1 MKCLFIINPSSGTK
15 QVHKQLDIIIG
26 RLILRQIVNHVDVF
40 YTEKKDDAF
49 IKAKSLK
56 PLQYQ
61 FIVGVGGDGT
71 VNEVIGGLIESH
83 SHIPLAIIPAGTV
96 NDFANHLSLPSTAD
110 EFVNMIKDLNIH
122 KVDIGKVNNQYFA
135 NVIACGMFSDISFH
149 VSKDEKTKYGP
160 FAYYA
165 EGIRQLPKQL
175 STNMHL
181 HVKTD
186 HEEFEEEASLFL
198 ITNTSQV
205 GGIKRITPDAS
216 VEDGLLD
223 LIIFKKCSPTDTI
236 ALIKD
241 FAINEHKK
249 SPFLKYIQSHS
260 ITIECDEELI
270 YDIDGEEGRTFPIYA
285 TVEKQILNLIVPKKD

>member
-15 QVHKQLDIIIG
+15 QIHKQLDKIIG
-26 RLILRQIVNHVDVF
+26 RLVLRQIVDHVDVF

-49 IKAKSLK
+49 YKAKSLK

-71 VNEVIGGLIESH
+71 VNEVIGGLIESK
-83 SHIPLAIIPAGTV
+83 SNIPLAIIAAGTV
-96 NDFANHLSLPSTAD
+96 NDFANHLGLPYTAN
-110 EFVNMIKDLNIH
+110 EFVDMIKDLYVH

-135 NVIACGMFSDISFH
+135 NVIACGMFSDISFV

-165 EGIRQLPKQL
+165 EGLRQLPKQL
-175 STNMHL
+175 STNMHI

-186 HEEFEEEASLFL
+186 KEEFEEDAILFM

-223 LIIFKKCSPTDTI
+223 LIIFRKCSPTDKI

-241 FAINEHKK
+241 FAINKHTE
-249 SPFLKYIQSHS
+249 SPFLRYLQSHN
-260 ITIECDEELI
+260 ITIECDDELI

>member
-15 QVHKQLDIIIG
+15 HVHKQLDKIAG
-26 RLILRQIVNHVDVF
+26 QLILKRIVDHIDVF
-40 YTEKKDDAF
+40 YTEKKDDAYY
-49 IKAKSLK
+49 KAKSLK
-56 PLQYQ
+56 KLQYQ
-61 FIVGVGGDGT
+61 FIIGVGGDGT
-71 VNEVIGGLIESH
+71 VNEVIGGLIESQ
-83 SHIPLAIIPAGTV
+83 SNIPLAIIPAGTV
-96 NDFANHLSLPSTAD
+96 NDFANHLGLPYNAD
-110 EFVNMIKDLNIH
+110 DFVNMIKKLNIH

-135 NVIACGMFSDISFH
+135 NVIACGMFSDISFQ

-160 FAYYA
+160 LAYYV

-175 STNMHL
+175 STNMHI

-186 HEEFEEEASLFL
+186 NEEFEEDATLFM

-205 GGIKRITPDAS
+205 GGIKGITPDAS

-223 LIIFKKCSPTDTI
+223 LIIFKKCSPTDMI

-249 SPFLKYIQSHS
+249 SPFLKYIQSHN
-260 ITIECDEELI
+260 ITIECDEQLI
-270 YDIDGEEGRTFPIYA
+270 YDIDGEEGRTFPIEA
-285 TVEKQILNLIVPKKD
+285 TVKKQILNLIVPKKD